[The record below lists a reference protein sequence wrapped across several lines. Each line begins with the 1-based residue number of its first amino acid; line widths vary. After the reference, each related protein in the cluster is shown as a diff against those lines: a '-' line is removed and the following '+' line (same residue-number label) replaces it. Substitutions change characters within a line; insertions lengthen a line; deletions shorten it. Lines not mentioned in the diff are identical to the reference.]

1 MRKDNMRYVF
11 VILCMCFLMVRSA
24 WAETLIQPSSEFS
37 PQVVIEIQLL
47 GLQASA
53 PEDIRD
59 GKGIEQVWLFAHPN
73 NKRITGPLPRFRTLF
88 DSPSYAPLVNHIT
101 HQIDVVSLSEREA
114 SFVVMVQGQDGQN
127 YAYLWQLMKVNDGPE
142 QDSWMTVSV
151 SNPRTVGSSS

>member
-1 MRKDNMRYVF
+1 MRIIS
-11 VILCMCFLMVRSA
+11 VILFLCVFIVRPVSA
-24 WAETLIQPSSEFS
+24 EELIQPSAEFS

-73 NKRITGPLPRFRTLF
+73 NKRVTGPLPRFRTLF
-88 DSPSYAPLVNHIT
+88 DSPSYAPLVNHVT
-101 HQIDVVSLSEREA
+101 HIIDVVSLSDTEA

-127 YAYLWQLMKVNDGPE
+127 YAYLWQLMKVSTGTDKNA
-142 QDSWMTVSV
+142 WMTVSV
-151 SNPRTVGSSS
+151 SNPRTVGSTL

>member
-1 MRKDNMRYVF
+1 MRYLF
-11 VILCMCFLMVRSA
+11 VIMLMCLALFRPAIADSLIEPSA
-24 WAETLIQPSSEFS
+24 EYS

-127 YAYLWQLMKVNDGPE
+127 YAYLWQLMKVSEGAE
-142 QDSWMTVSV
+142 QDFWMTVSV

>member
-1 MRKDNMRYVF
+1 MRYLFTIIV
-11 VILCMCFLMVRSA
+11 MCLALVRPA
-24 WAETLIQPSSEFS
+24 FAETLIQPSAEYS

-101 HQIDVVSLSEREA
+101 HQIDVVSLSERDA

-127 YAYLWQLMKVNDGPE
+127 YAYLWQLMKVDAGPE
-142 QDSWMTVSV
+142 ENFWMTVSV